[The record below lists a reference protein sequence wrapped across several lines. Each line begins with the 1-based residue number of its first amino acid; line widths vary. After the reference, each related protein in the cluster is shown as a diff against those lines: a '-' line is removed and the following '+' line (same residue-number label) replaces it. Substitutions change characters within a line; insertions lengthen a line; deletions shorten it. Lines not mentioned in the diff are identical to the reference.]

1 MNIIIKEKNKKL
13 SQILLSCGLLILGF
27 LFLAWGTYIIEND
40 ANNVLDLAS
49 IISSSSDT
57 SSKEDKYAYIDLV
70 VVPYKFAV
78 YEDITDSFYLVH
90 DEKYLYI
97 AFMSEEEYQ
106 RLEQANKPI
115 RINGI
120 TKVTPEDV
128 KEIAIDAYNE
138 LYELSEEEKITLADF
153 NNYFGDV
160 YLDMTKSATSSAT
173 VQDAIGLLC
182 MIVGI
187 IWFIIA
193 LINYNKF
200 NKQGSI
206 IDR

>member
-27 LFLAWGTYIIEND
+27 LFLAWGTYILEND

-49 IISSSSDT
+49 IISSDT
-57 SSKEDKYAYIDLV
+57 SSKENKYAYIDLV

-106 RLEQANKPI
+106 RLEQVNKPI

-160 YLDMTKSATSSAT
+160 YLDMTKSTTSSAT

-182 MIVGI
+182 MLLGI

-193 LINYNKF
+193 LINYIKF
-200 NKQGSI
+200 NKQAG
-206 IDR
+206 